1 MKIKNIRRKEINY
14 KNYVKR
20 RASTDDCL
28 NAVTEPCKIFDEK
41 GELVCIYGMLNSD
54 TTELVEELKNVN
66 YQTTTRTGGLLTTSR
81 IFGFQPR
88 LERRQRSFCNQTSLN
103 KEHPK
108 TEAILRGLASSIS
121 EQYFAQAPEVYE
133 NHKEMFSEV
142 LEEWKIQDS
151 LFTSGIINKN
161 NPLNYHFD
169 SGNFENVLSC
179 MLVLRKNMEGGW
191 LCVPEI
197 DTRFLLKNN
206 SLFMFDGQKLLHGV
220 SPMSEM
226 ETEDDA
232 YRFSIVYY
240 SLKGMWKCLTL
251 TEELLRSRKL
261 ELDKLK

>member
-1 MKIKNIRRKEINY
+1 MRIRNVRRKKINY
-14 KNYVKR
+14 KNFVKR
-20 RASTDDCL
+20 RASVDDCL
-28 NAVTEPCKIFDEK
+28 NSVTEPCKVFDED
-41 GELVCIYGMLNSD
+41 GNLMCVYGMLDSD

-88 LERRQRSFCNQTSLN
+88 LERRQRSFCNQTSLV
-103 KEHPK
+103 KDHPK
-108 TEAILRGLASSIS
+108 TEKMLRQLASEIS
-121 EQYFAQAPEVYE
+121 GKYLSNAPEVFN
-133 NHKEMFSEV
+133 NHKEMFSDV
-142 LEEWKIQDS
+142 LEEWKIPDS

-179 MLVLRKNMEGGW
+179 MLVLRKNMAGGW
-191 LCVPEI
+191 LCVPEM
-197 DTRFLLKNN
+197 DTKFLLKHN

-220 SPMSEM
+220 SPMAENG
-226 ETEDDA
+226 EDA

-251 TEELLRSRKL
+251 TEELLRSKKL